1 MNRILIDYSVHQVRT
16 ALVEDGELVEL
27 QVEGIHSKNIVG
39 NIFAGRVA
47 SVVAGMQAV
56 FVDIGEEKNA
66 YFYIE
71 QGRPKPK
78 TGQSLLVQVEKPATG
93 TKGAVVTD
101 NLSFAGKFVV
111 LLPNQKEIGIS
122 KKITDEEE
130 RKRIKEI
137 AKKLLPENYGI
148 IIRTNGEYK
157 SEEEYKEELEK
168 LLLVCEDVLKRGT
181 YTKPPFLLYGESSP
195 ALKAA
200 RELFTAKVNE
210 FVVNDKKE
218 YEKLVQAVS
227 KQDIPK
233 IKYYDSNV
241 PLFENYFLE
250 SQIEKA
256 LARKV
261 WLKSGGF
268 LIIEQ
273 TEACVVIDVNTG
285 KFTGKKNQQATFIKT
300 NKEAALEIAKQIR
313 LRNLSGII
321 IIDFIDMKEE
331 EQRKELRV
339 LLEQE
344 TKKDRI
350 KTVIVGMTELGL
362 MQITRKKTSPSL
374 AQILTTNCRCCE
386 GSGRV
391 PSVEW
396 VVAQMRRA
404 VISIFVQ
411 TIYNQVTITA
421 DERLLYAFAGKEE
434 ALKKELEKEYN
445 KKIVLNPKPH
455 LAFGYYEIE
464 KDKVEDNG

>member
-1 MNRILIDYSVHQVRT
+1 MNRILIDYSAHQVKT
-16 ALVEDGELVEL
+16 ALVEDGQLVEL
-27 QVEGIHSKNIVG
+27 QVEGIHNKNIMR
-39 NIFAGRVA
+39 NIYVGRVA

-71 QGRPKPK
+71 ENKPKPK
-78 TGQSLLVQVEKPATG
+78 TGQTLLVQVEKPATG

-122 KKITDEEE
+122 KKITDIKE
-130 RKRIKEI
+130 RQRIKEI
-137 AKKLLPENYGI
+137 AQRLLPPNYGMV
-148 IIRTNGEYK
+148 IRTNGAYK
-157 SEEEYKEELEK
+157 SEKEYEEELQQ
-168 LLLVCEDVLKRGT
+168 LVYVCQDVLKKGA
-181 YTKPPFLLYGESSP
+181 YTMPPFLLYGETSA

-200 RELFTAKVNE
+200 RELFTPKIDE
-210 FVVNDKKE
+210 FVVNSKSE
-218 YEKLVQAVS
+218 YEKLIQTVS
-227 KQDIPK
+227 KQDISK
-233 IKYYDSNV
+233 IKQYDSQV
-241 PLFENYFLE
+241 PMFENYFVE
-250 SQIEKA
+250 SQMEKA
-256 LARKV
+256 LVKKV

-268 LIIEQ
+268 LMIEQ

-285 KFTGKKNQQATFIKT
+285 KFTGKKNQQTTFVKT
-300 NKEAALEIAKQIR
+300 NQEAAIEIAKQMR

-321 IIDFIDMKEE
+321 IVDFIDMKEE
-331 EQRKELRV
+331 EERKQLRI

-344 TKKDRI
+344 TRKDRI
-350 KTVIVGMTELGL
+350 KTTVVGMTELGL
-362 MQITRKKTSPSL
+362 MQITRKKTSASL
-374 AQILTTNCRCCE
+374 GEILTTNCRHCE

-396 VVAQMRRA
+396 VVSQMRRA

-421 DERLLYAFAGKEE
+421 DERLLYAFAGQDER
-434 ALKKELEKEYN
+434 LKKALEQQYG
-445 KKIVLNPKPH
+445 KKIVLNAKAS

-464 KDKVEDNG
+464 KDKIE